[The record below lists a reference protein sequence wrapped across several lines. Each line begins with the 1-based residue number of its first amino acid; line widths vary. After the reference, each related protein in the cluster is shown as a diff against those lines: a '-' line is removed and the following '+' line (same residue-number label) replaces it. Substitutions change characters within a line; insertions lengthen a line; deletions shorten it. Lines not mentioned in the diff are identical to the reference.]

1 MNEHPIPGPMT
12 MVKVDGAKIKYL
24 RETQGLTQLYL
35 ATAVQVTTDTISRW
49 ENKKY
54 PTIKK
59 ENGLK
64 LAEAL
69 NVDLEELLL
78 PEEAD
83 DRGGASLDSPSTATL
98 DSAPPSPPPAEPG
111 NPAPAKRKLLLLF
124 AGLALA
130 VAIPVGW
137 LLLGGAG
144 KPQLFAE
151 RELPRHCIAG
161 QPFPV
166 LIRVSGISDS
176 QPMTLIIKENL
187 PANATVVK
195 ISPESSGG
203 ATKKD
208 TVKWL
213 KKVSGPTTFAYLVT
227 LAAGNS
233 DSYMFSGTAS
243 VSGDVTLPE
252 TIGGNQSISLG
263 THHWADSDGDNTI
276 SDDEILAVHDR
287 YRDLQGI
294 DIDIETIEA
303 IWLGSGY
310 SLNAKTKKLT
320 IRE

>member
-1 MNEHPIPGPMT
+1 MNEHPISGPMT

-78 PEEAD
+78 CEEGD
-83 DRGGASLDSPSTATL
+83 DKGGTSLDSPSATPI
-98 DSAPPSPPPAEPG
+98 DSVPPSPPLAAPG
-111 NPAPAKRKLLLLF
+111 NPSPARRKLLLLL

-130 VAIPVGW
+130 VAVPVGW

-233 DSYMFSGTAS
+233 DSYTFSGSVS

-263 THHWADSDGDNTI
+263 NHHWADSDGDNTI

-310 SLNAKTKKLT
+310 SWNAKTKKLT